1 MTLAISVETFMGK
14 FAFIC
19 FVLMTAGSAA
29 IAQPINTDSVADFYR
44 GKTLNVVVGH
54 EAGTGYDFFGRT
66 LARYIGRHLP
76 GNPNVV
82 SQNTPGAG
90 GLKAANWLYNVA
102 PKDGTTVSVFA
113 PEAAF
118 KPLFGDPAALFDSVK
133 FAWIGNMDESIGT
146 CAASEQSG
154 IANLDHLLKRDALF
168 GATGV
173 AAPTSQMT
181 YGLINFVGARIKVVQ
196 GYKGTADVRIA
207 LNRGEIDGACGPSV
221 STLKTQWKDEM
232 ASGRIRPI
240 VQFGIKKSPD
250 LPGVPGIYDYA
261 KSYADREVFDIAF
274 GTHALGR
281 PLLAPPGVAPER
293 VRALREAFNKTMQD
307 ADYLADI
314 GKLGLATITS
324 SGEEAEALVRRF
336 FSYPKSVIEK
346 AHAGLHEKP

>member
-1 MTLAISVETFMGK
+1 MRKL
-14 FAFIC
+14 AFI
-19 FVLMTAGSAA
+19 VLVLIATASGAR
-29 IAQPINTDSVADFYR
+29 AQSDQTADFYR
-44 GKTLNVVVGH
+44 GKTLAVVVGH

-66 LARYIGRHLP
+66 LARHLGSHLP
-76 GNPNVV
+76 GTPNVV
-82 SQNTPGAG
+82 VQNMQGAG

-102 PKDGTTVSVFA
+102 PKDGTSIAVFA

-118 KPLFGDPAALFDSVK
+118 KPLFGDPAALFDAVK

-146 CAASEQSG
+146 CAVSDQSG

-168 GATGV
+168 GATGI

-181 YGLINFVGARIKVVQ
+181 YGLINFVGARIKVVH

-221 STLKTQWKDEM
+221 STLKTQWQDEI

-261 KSYADREVFDIAF
+261 KSDAEREVFDIAF
-274 GTHALGR
+274 GSHALGR

-293 VRALREAFNKTMQD
+293 VRALRAAFNKTMQD
-307 ADYLADI
+307 ADYLADTA
-314 GKLGLATITS
+314 KLGLATIS
-324 SGEEAEALVRRF
+324 STGEEAEALVRRF
-336 FSYPKSVIEK
+336 FGYPRSVIEK

>member
-1 MTLAISVETFMGK
+1 MLAFSAEIFMRNL
-14 FAFIC
+14 AFIS
-19 FVLMTAGSAA
+19 FVLMAGASAA
-29 IAQPINTDSVADFYR
+29 IAQPTNTDAVADFYR
-44 GKTLNVVVGH
+44 GKTLTIVVGH
-54 EAGTGYDFFGRT
+54 EAGTGYDFFART
-66 LARYIGRHLP
+66 LARHIGRHLP
-76 GNPNVV
+76 GNPNAVV
-82 SQNTPGAG
+82 QNMQGAG

-102 PKDGTTVSVFA
+102 PKDGTTVSVLA

-133 FAWIGNMDESIGT
+133 FGWIGNMDESIGT
-146 CAASEQSG
+146 CAVSEQSG
-154 IANLDHLLKRDALF
+154 IASLDHLLKRDALF
-168 GATGV
+168 GATGT

-207 LNRGEIDGACGPSV
+207 LTRGEIDGACGPSV

-250 LPGVPGIYDYA
+250 LPGVPGIYDYT
-261 KSYADREVFDIAF
+261 KSAADREVFDIAF

-281 PLLAPPGVAPER
+281 PLLAPPDVAPDR
-293 VRALREAFNKTMQD
+293 VRALRVAFDKAMQD
-307 ADYLADI
+307 PDYLADI

-324 SGEEAEALVRRF
+324 SGEEAEVLVRRF
-336 FSYPKSVIEK
+336 FGYPKSVIEK

>member
-1 MTLAISVETFMGK
+1 MRNL
-14 FAFIC
+14 AFISL
-19 FVLMTAGSAA
+19 VLMAGGSAA
-29 IAQPINTDSVADFYR
+29 IAQPTNTDAVADFYR
-44 GKTLNVVVGH
+44 GKTLTIVVGH
-54 EAGTGYDFFGRT
+54 ETGTGYDFFART
-66 LARYIGRHLP
+66 LARHIGRHLP
-76 GNPNVV
+76 GNPNAVV
-82 SQNTPGAG
+82 QNMQGAG

-102 PKDGTTVSVFA
+102 PKDGTTVSVLA

-133 FAWIGNMDESIGT
+133 FGWIGNMDESIGT
-146 CAASEQSG
+146 CAVSEQSG
-154 IANLDHLLKRDALF
+154 IASLDHLLKRDALF
-168 GATGV
+168 GATGT

-207 LNRGEIDGACGPSV
+207 LTRGEIDGACGPSV

-250 LPGVPGIYDYA
+250 LPGVPGIYDYT
-261 KSYADREVFDIAF
+261 KSAADREVFDIAF

-281 PLLAPPGVAPER
+281 PLLAPPDVAPDR
-293 VRALREAFNKTMQD
+293 VRALRVAFDKAMQD
-307 ADYLADI
+307 PDYLADI

-336 FSYPKSVIEK
+336 FGYPKSVIEK
-346 AHAGLHEKP
+346 AHAGLHERP